1 MKERLAAALV
11 FAVFTLSAA
20 DTAPLPARP
29 ASGPTPI
36 MKVSEVKSGMQG
48 YAWTVFQGTEPE
60 AVPVEVIGLLRNQG
74 GPNQDI
80 ILAKMGGKAI
90 RTNVAAGMSGSPVYI
105 NGKLVGAVALQF
117 SFFSPDAICGITPIE
132 SMLEINE
139 FDNTRPND
147 ARLPDK
153 VPAKAASEVPVPSQM
168 LASVFRMDAADAA
181 GRDDSFTMRPI
192 ATPLGFSGFT
202 DETMRAFA
210 PIFHQ
215 LGMSTTVAGGAS
227 GATSGPTPAAGW
239 QTALK
244 PGDAVTGILVS
255 GDMSITGLGTVTYN
269 DGKRVL
275 AFGHPF
281 FNLGPVQMPM
291 SKAEVLTVLASQYQ
305 PHKFGNAG
313 DVVGAL
319 TQDRHSGILGVL
331 GETAP
336 TIPVTLRVRS
346 FGENNAIRREKDF
359 QFHVFVQQQWT
370 PYLMMLTLF
379 NSISGLNDFAQEAT
393 YRLSGKVELA
403 GQKNLSLSTMQA
415 PTEMPIPAPMLLAG
429 WWGDKFNRLF
439 ANTVSTPRLRRVD
452 ATIDLLPERRIATIE
467 NAWVGST
474 EVEPG
479 AQLPVRV
486 FLRPYRGARVEK
498 KFTLRLPAGITK
510 GTHRILLSD
519 ADTLNRMQ
527 SAAGAMNRFMD
538 LPETV
543 SLINQE
549 RSNNKLYVSLVES
562 RPTVYYDDKTLP
574 SLPASVLNVMQ
585 TGRSSSR
592 GFLMSPESA
601 VEQLSIP
608 FDQVVN
614 GSYSL
619 KITVK

>member
-1 MKERLAAALV
+1 MIERVAAALV
-11 FAVFTLSAA
+11 FAVLTLGAA
-20 DTAPLPARP
+20 EQPPVPARP
-29 ASGPTPI
+29 TSGPVAI
-36 MKVSEVKSGMQG
+36 MKVSEVKRGMQG
-48 YAWTVFQGTEPE
+48 YAWTVFAGMEPE

-74 GPNQDI
+74 GPKQDI

-105 NGKLVGAVALQF
+105 NGKLVGAVALQY

-132 SMLEINE
+132 SMLEIND
-139 FDNTRPND
+139 FDNTRPSD
-147 ARLPDK
+147 AR
-153 VPAKAASEVPVPSQM
+153 VPNKAPARAASEVQIPSEM
-168 LASVFRMDAADAA
+168 LASVLQSGAADAA
-181 GRDDSFTMRPI
+181 NPAQTFTLRPI
-192 ATPLGFSGFT
+192 DTPLSFSGFT
-202 DETMRAFA
+202 EETMRNFA
-210 PIFHQ
+210 PVFSQ
-215 LGMSTTVAGGAS
+215 LGMSTTAAGGAS
-227 GATSGPTPAAGW
+227 GATAGPTPAAGW
-239 QTALK
+239 QNSLK
-244 PGDAVTGILVS
+244 PGDAVAGILVS
-255 GDMSITGLGTVTYN
+255 GDMSVTGLGTVTYN

-281 FNLGPVQMPM
+281 FNLGPVEMPM
-291 SKAEVLTVLASQYQ
+291 AKADVLMVLASQYQ

-313 DVVGAL
+313 DVLGAL
-319 TQDRHSGILGVL
+319 KQDRHSGIMGLL
-331 GETAP
+331 GETSA

-346 FGENNAIRREKDF
+346 FGENNTLRREKNF
-359 QFHVFVQQQWT
+359 TFNVFVQQQWT

-415 PTEMPIPAPMLLAG
+415 PTEMPVPAPMLLAG
-429 WWGDKFNRLF
+429 WWGDKFNRLYG
-439 ANTVSTPRLRRVD
+439 NSVSTPRLKRVD

-467 NAWVGST
+467 NAWVSST

-479 AQLPVRV
+479 GEIPVRV
-486 FLRPYRGARVEK
+486 FLRPYRGVRIERN
-498 KFTLRLPAGITK
+498 FSLRLPAGITK
-510 GTHRILLSD
+510 GDHRILLSD

-527 SAAGAMNRFMD
+527 SAAGMMNRFMD

-549 RSNNKLYVSLVES
+549 RSNNKLYVSLVQA

-592 GFLMSPESA
+592 GFLTSPESA